1 MIHFTSDTHF
11 GHRNIIKLQPR
22 PEFIRGEVL
31 DIDAMNAEMIRRWN
45 EKVALCDTVYHVGDF
60 GWHNTDGLYEIMQQ
74 LNGAIYLIPG
84 NHDYDLLK
92 DDRLR
97 ERFERILPYSM
108 WETDINGQHI
118 HFSHFPI
125 WEWNAITRGTWH
137 LHGHLHAAPHGIEGK
152 IMDVGCD
159 GNNLYPY
166 SFEEVKAYMDSRPI
180 RTHHGRDDA

>member
-11 GHRNIIKLQPR
+11 CHQNIINLQPR
-22 PEFIRGEVL
+22 SEFLINGKPDVELMHQVM
-31 DIDAMNAEMIRRWN
+31 IDRWN
-45 EKVALCDTVYHVGDF
+45 SKVSLTDTVYHVGDF
-60 GWHNTDGLYEIMQQ
+60 GWHNTKGLYEIMQQ

-92 DDRLR
+92 DNRLT

-118 HFSHFPI
+118 HFSHFPM
-125 WEWNAITRGTWH
+125 WEWNEIGRGSWH
-137 LHGHLHAAPHGIEGK
+137 LHGHLHGVPHGIAGK
-152 IMDVGCD
+152 IMDVGAD

-166 SFEEVKAYMDSRPI
+166 SFAEVEQYMGNREI
-180 RTHHGRDDA
+180 RLHHKREN